1 MYHTNVLQMYR
12 MIVKRFRQVRWELS
26 ESINLPSHLNG
37 HRYIHHSTTYWL
49 RAMLASRYPSDLC
62 QQRHC
67 TPNAPLGYKHIWP
80 YMSSHQPLM
89 METQESKMLDMNS
102 HSHSS
107 MEYNL
112 SRSFK
117 SYIWHSPSYLMSGY
131 LISLFRWNVIR
142 LLHYIYQAL
151 HWIKNQFSM

>member
-1 MYHTNVLQMYR
+1 
-12 MIVKRFRQVRWELS
+12 
-26 ESINLPSHLNG
+26 
-37 HRYIHHSTTYWL
+37 
-49 RAMLASRYPSDLC
+49 
-62 QQRHC
+62 
-67 TPNAPLGYKHIWP
+67 
-80 YMSSHQPLM
+80 
-89 METQESKMLDMNS
+89 
-102 HSHSS
+102 